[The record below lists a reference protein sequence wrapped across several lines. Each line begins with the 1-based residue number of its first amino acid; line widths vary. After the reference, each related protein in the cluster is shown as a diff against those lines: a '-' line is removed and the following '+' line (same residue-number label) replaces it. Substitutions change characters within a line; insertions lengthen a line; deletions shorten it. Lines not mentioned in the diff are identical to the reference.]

1 MNLQDGGEKLWSI
14 RSTDFRWGVL
24 GNSTFASVS
33 LFQTIGILA
42 VVLMFEEVRVGCV
55 REDVGEGWM

>member
-1 MNLQDGGEKLWSI
+1 MGYAGEL
-14 RSTDFRWGVL
+14 
-24 GNSTFASVS
+24 TFASVS

-55 REDVGEGWM
+55 REDVEEG